1 MASETST
8 NLQFS
13 TSATRWGLAA
23 LSCSILYKPM
33 SKSVNCIN
41 CSTTASQELTE
52 IAWSHVLSQYAPSYD
67 FYAQVDLCL
76 FRSPVLSPIPQVGWG
91 HKNERDNS
99 WSFWGDQAIPWNPKT
114 WNTSWNTCATNF
126 LKKCSPFWNTGFKMS
141 DFPRGNRL
149 WEASGAA
156 HLRSW
161 GKFKNLTISIIL
173 ESNHMYI

>member
-76 FRSPVLSPIPQVGWG
+76 FRSPVLPPFRRWDGDIKTNGTTAEAFGVIKQYPGIRRLEILLEILVL
-91 HKNERDNS
+91 RT
-99 WSFWGDQAIPWNPKT
+99 FWRNVALSKD
-114 WNTSWNTCATNF
+114 
-126 LKKCSPFWNTGFKMS
+126 TGFKMS